1 MGYWYLISNVRKSS
15 FNLTTCRL
23 EEEKDHM
30 FEGMRREH
38 EAQIE
43 ELRQQV
49 VAAIGNEK
57 LKRDAER

>member
-1 MGYWYLISNVRKSS
+1 
-15 FNLTTCRL
+15 
-23 EEEKDHM
+23 M

-38 EAQIE
+38 ETQIE

-49 VAAIGNEK
+49 VTAIGNEK